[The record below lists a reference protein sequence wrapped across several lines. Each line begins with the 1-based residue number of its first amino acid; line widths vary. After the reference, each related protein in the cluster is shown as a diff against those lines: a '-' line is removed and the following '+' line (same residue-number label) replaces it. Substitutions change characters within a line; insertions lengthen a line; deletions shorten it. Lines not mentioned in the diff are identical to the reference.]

1 MSQIKIVLKWSCF
14 QVSQWTFCTISV
26 TVHFLLSNLSASPQT
41 ILGAGISTGICGSK
55 LRGDVH
61 TGPKYWACHVYV
73 LSVFHF
79 LEPHVGTGNT
89 QTTDLKCVFVML
101 YGIYKRCGPPAHLWH
116 AQGEASQRF
125 SWRAVV
131 ELVLSPL
138 GKWLQCLTIVLIY
151 ETHVRT
157 VEYTCGLVCTLPCH
171 FLFPGR
177 QMQGRW

>member
-1 MSQIKIVLKWSCF
+1 ME
-14 QVSQWTFCTISV
+14 
-26 TVHFLLSNLSASPQT
+26 LLSGFTMDILHNFSHSPFSIKQF
-41 ILGAGISTGICGSK
+41 ICISTNHTGCRNIHWDIQSK

-61 TGPKYWACHVYV
+61 TGPKYWAGLVYV

-89 QTTDLKCVFVML
+89 RTTDLKCVFVML

-116 AQGEASQRF
+116 AWGEASQRF

-177 QMQGRW
+177 QMQGR